1 MKLLVQCVAVLNS
14 KKGMLRKL
22 RDQLAERGLVTHSPD
37 RRHGEDES
45 EGETES
51 ESDTG
56 DDNDHEVIGANQ
68 GSLIPAPPS
77 RSAISPSRADQ
88 EYGLKKVREDKPEAS
103 GSALVD
109 QDATQP
115 YQDIDMHSNDASIGP
130 TNVDAGSTDAAAT
143 ALLRGGTYK
152 SAPRKRRRG

>member
-1 MKLLVQCVAVLNS
+1 VAVLNS

-37 RRHGEDES
+37 PRQGEDES

-68 GSLIPAPPS
+68 GSLIPEPSS
-77 RSAISPSRADQ
+77 RSAISPSRAGHEDR
-88 EYGLKKVREDKPEAS
+88 LKKVHEDKPEAS
-103 GSALVD
+103 GAALVD

-115 YQDIDMHSNDASIGP
+115 YQDIDMHSNDVSVGH
-130 TNVDAGSTDAAAT
+130 TNVDAGSTDAATADAA